1 MKFEFIMIYFLILI
15 MAVVIGGMVLQSEQN
30 TAKNN
35 LVVSEHSNQ
44 EILSNLKALKNDTY
58 NYYLSEFKE
67 IQRNKNVCDPTYILK
82 LPEDR
87 DRLYITLSYVAD
99 AQDYKLDEYDCTEKA
114 ELLVILLKELGYKKV
129 RTKHVNVNCEV
140 WDFGASYTY
149 EDCKSNDG
157 GHLIVDLDGIYIEA
171 TSGRFIVP
179 EDYNKY
185 GL

>member
-67 IQRNKNVCDPTYILK
+67 IQRNKKCV
-82 LPEDR
+82 
-87 DRLYITLSYVAD
+87 
-99 AQDYKLDEYDCTEKA
+99 
-114 ELLVILLKELGYKKV
+114 
-129 RTKHVNVNCEV
+129 
-140 WDFGASYTY
+140 
-149 EDCKSNDG
+149 
-157 GHLIVDLDGIYIEA
+157 
-171 TSGRFIVP
+171 
-179 EDYNKY
+179 
-185 GL
+185 